1 MARRPDQ
8 RATRLLG
15 TVVGVGFC
23 LLGAYTV
30 LGSWELVDP
39 GARVFWYGVS
49 SIVIGLVA
57 IVGSWFV
64 EDADRI
70 WCRHP
75 TRRWR

>member
-1 MARRPDQ
+1 MTRRSDQ
-8 RATRLLG
+8 RAKRLIG

-30 LGSWELVDP
+30 LGSRDLPDP
-39 GARVFWYGVS
+39 GGRVLWYGIT

-57 IVGSWFV
+57 IVGSWWV
-64 EDADRI
+64 KDADRI

-75 TRRWR
+75 PRQWR